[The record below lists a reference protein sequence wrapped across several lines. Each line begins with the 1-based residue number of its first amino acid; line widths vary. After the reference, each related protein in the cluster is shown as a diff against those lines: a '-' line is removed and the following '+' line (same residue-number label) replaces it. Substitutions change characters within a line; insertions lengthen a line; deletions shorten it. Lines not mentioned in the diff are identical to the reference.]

1 MFAHR
6 TITVSLVVACL
17 LAATARSAEWKPA
30 EGPLLTRW
38 AKDVSPSN
46 VHPEYPRPQLVRPQW
61 QNLNGLW
68 ELAIV
73 DEPQKTPPK
82 TFDKQI
88 LVPFPVESA
97 LSGVMDIVS
106 HVWYRRS
113 FEVPANWHDK
123 RVLLNFG
130 AVDWEATVW
139 VNGQQLGT
147 HRGGYDSFS
156 FDVTDAL
163 KPSGPQELMVRVF
176 DPTSSG
182 SQPRGKQTDHPGG
195 IYYTPTTGI
204 WQTVW
209 LEPVSP
215 PHVEHLELVPDVDA
229 SALRLTVAGSG
240 TAEGDTVE
248 AIVSEGRNEV
258 ARARAKSAR
267 SSRSQFPRPKAGPP
281 TIRFFTTWRSSSSA
295 AARWSI
301 GWKAILDCAR
311 SAWWPTAK
319 GINKSP

>member
-6 TITVSLVVACL
+6 TITASLVIACW
-17 LAATARSAEWKPA
+17 LAAAARSAEWKPA
-30 EGPLLTRW
+30 EGPLMTRW

-46 VHPEYPRPQLVRPQW
+46 VHPEYPRPQLVRSQW

-73 DEPQKTPPK
+73 DEPLKTPPK
-82 TFDKQI
+82 NFDKQI

-97 LSGVMDIVS
+97 LSGVMDMVS

-123 RVLLNFG
+123 RMLLNFG

-147 HRGGYDSFS
+147 HRGGYDAFS

-215 PHVEHLELVPDVDA
+215 LHVDRLELRPMW
-229 SALRLTVAGSG
+229 T
-240 TAEGDTVE
+240 
-248 AIVSEGRNEV
+248 
-258 ARARAKSAR
+258 
-267 SSRSQFPRPKAGPP
+267 PRPWG
-281 TIRFFTTWRSSSSA
+281 
-295 AARWSI
+295 
-301 GWKAILDCAR
+301 
-311 SAWWPTAK
+311 
-319 GINKSP
+319 